1 MPDPEYPEKAHR
13 EQKEGT
19 VVLFMVVGAG
29 GLPRNIK
36 IAHSLSPELDEAAI
50 DAVKKWKFDP
60 ATKDG
65 NPVAVQINVE
75 VTFRLK

>member
-1 MPDPEYPEKAHR
+1 
-13 EQKEGT
+13 
-19 VVLFMVVGAG
+19 VVGPG

-36 IAHSLSPELDEAAI
+36 IARSLSPEFDAAAI

-75 VTFRLK
+75 LTFRLK